1 VLENDWRGHVPQI
14 SVSVLFWVA
23 VPLAAGVVRTTRR
36 DVGESARPGLVDR
49 DASVSSEPG
58 SFFSSVNALA
68 HGAQRNES
76 RAALLAW
83 SGDVIIGFVSLTD
96 PTSGIP
102 TPIPRSLPKGHP

>member
-1 VLENDWRGHVPQI
+1 MPPSRCSL
-14 SVSVLFWVA
+14 
-23 VPLAAGVVRTTRR
+23 
-36 DVGESARPGLVDR
+36 RP
-49 DASVSSEPG
+49 EPG
-58 SFFSSVNALA
+58 SFFGAVNALP

-102 TPIPRSLPKGHP
+102 APIPRSPPKGQP